1 MKRILVINANPKLTS
16 LCKSLAEQYAA
27 VAIKKHDVKHVN
39 IGDLNFEINL
49 AESYDKVI
57 DLEPCLADL
66 QEKILWS
73 EHIVIVSPVWWG
85 TMPAKFKG
93 AIDRVF
99 LPGFSFKY
107 VEGKS
112 IPKKLLKGRTS
123 ELLIT
128 LDTPAFWYKYIQ
140 GNVIYKNFKHCI
152 LDFSGI
158 KNKTTTYFGPV
169 INSSSNKR
177 KVWLEKA
184 ARLGAKV
191 S

>member
-27 VAIKKHDVKHVN
+27 VAIKKHDVKYVN

-49 AESYDKVI
+49 AEGYDKVI

-123 ELLIT
+123 ELLIK

>member
-39 IGDLNFEINL
+39 IGDLNFEMNL
-49 AESYDKVI
+49 AEGYDKVI

>member
-27 VAIKKHDVKHVN
+27 VAIKKHDVKHIN
-39 IGDLNFEINL
+39 IGDLNFEMNL
-49 AESYDKVI
+49 AEGYDKVI

>member
-112 IPKKLLKGRTS
+112 IPQKLLEGRTS
-123 ELLIT
+123 ELLVT
-128 LDTPAFWYKYIQ
+128 LDTPVFWYKYIQ

-169 INSSSNKR
+169 INSSSDQR

>member
-49 AESYDKVI
+49 AEGYDKVI

-158 KNKTTTYFGPV
+158 KNKTITYFGPV

>member
-57 DLEPCLADL
+57 DLEPCLANL